1 MPLRRLLLASAFLLM
16 PLASVRADEPRGLG
30 ITFIDVEGGA
40 STLIVTP
47 AGESVLIDCGWAG
60 DRDAGRIARAAEAAG
75 VKAIDHLIITHWHLD
90 HYGSVEKLSKLLPID
105 NYYDHG
111 IPDTLADDPAN
122 FPLLIAAYKK
132 ASEGKSKTLKP
143 GDEIA
148 LKQTDGAP
156 PLRLLCVSGNGAVIA
171 DKPGAPTNPLAKE
184 HKPKEADASDNAR
197 SLGFLLSYGPFRFLD
212 LGDLTWNVEYKLVA
226 PSDKIGLIDV
236 YQVTHH
242 GADLSNNPVLLRTV
256 KPHVAVMNNG
266 PRKGGSAV
274 VVADVRRLA
283 DLQAFYQLHR
293 NQGTG
298 ALENADADCI
308 ANPDE
313 KCEGEPIRLLVARD
327 GKNYTVAVGWKGK
340 ARRFETR
347 VGDK

>member
-1 MPLRRLLLASAFLLM
+1 MLLTPLPFA
-16 PLASVRADEPRGLG
+16 RAEEPRGLSV
-30 ITFIDVEGGA
+30 TFIDAEGGA

-60 DRDAGRIARAAEAAG
+60 DRDAGRIAKAAAAAG
-75 VKAIDHLIITHWHLD
+75 VKAIDHLIITHWHTD
-90 HYGSVEKLSKLLPID
+90 HYGGVEKLSKLLPIHHF
-105 NYYDHG
+105 YDHG
-111 IPDTLADDPAN
+111 IPESLADDPAN

-132 ASEGKSKTLKP
+132 ASGGKSQTLKP

-148 LKQTDGAP
+148 LKQADGAP
-156 PLRLLCVSGNGAVIA
+156 PLRLLCVSGNGKVIA
-171 DKPGAPTNPLAKE
+171 DKPGAPLNPLAKE
-184 HKPKEADASDNAR
+184 HKPKEADSSDNAR
-197 SLGFLLSYGPFRFLD
+197 SLGFMFFYGAFRFLD

-242 GADLSNNPVLLRTV
+242 GADLSNNPVLLKTV

-274 VVADVRRLA
+274 VTADVRRLP

-293 NQGTG
+293 NQETG

-308 ANPDE
+308 ANPDA
-313 KCEGEPIRLLVARD
+313 KCEGEPIRLAVAPD
-327 GKNYTVAVGWKGK
+327 GKSYTVVVGWKGK
-340 ARRFETR
+340 PRRFETR
-347 VGDK
+347 TAESSGPSGD